1 MYFKIINQYEKDN
14 TTEEQVNDKKKKKQA
29 NHRRGKLKS
38 QLKTESNVQ
47 TH

>member
-14 TTEEQVNDKKKKKQA
+14 TTEEQVNDKKKQA

-38 QLKTESNVQ
+38 QLKTQSNVQ